1 MTTFLV
7 TLFAAIVALCVMSFL
22 IGRISGIRNVF
33 KNELSERD
41 TSEISRYIDFHGGG
55 SLIAA
60 CLFPLIWFAG
70 LAIGHGTQLKE
81 WYVTNYENGKW
92 TWKYTYNTAS
102 TPDSTKYVKKGERTL
117 VLTEKI
123 LKEYEKEEGN

>member
-1 MTTFLV
+1 MTSFLV
-7 TLFAAIVALCVMSFL
+7 TLFAAIAALCVMFFF
-22 IGRISGIRNVF
+22 IGRRSGIRNVF
-33 KNELSERD
+33 KYELSERD
-41 TSEISRYIDFHGGG
+41 ESEISRYLDFHANVSIIAGCFF
-55 SLIAA
+55 SLV
-60 CLFPLIWFAG
+60 WFAG
-70 LAIGHGTQLKE
+70 LAFGHGTQLKE

-123 LKEYEKEEGN
+123 LKDYEKEEGN